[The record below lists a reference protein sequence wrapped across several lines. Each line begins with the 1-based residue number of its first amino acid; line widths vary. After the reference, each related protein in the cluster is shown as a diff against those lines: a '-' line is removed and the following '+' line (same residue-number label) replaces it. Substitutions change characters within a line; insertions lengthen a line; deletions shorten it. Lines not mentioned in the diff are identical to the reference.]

1 MVLTVPTHEIKTPN
15 RFMVN
20 LPIPESPPGLSFALK
35 PAIFDNVPTDLP
47 PLQEAVI
54 EKASGIV
61 AGMVGHDRSN
71 EARLRYLNSSPRFGI
86 NQETY
91 RRLARGDEEKT
102 QQGMKED
109 VEELNKA
116 ISSPDGEVLLT
127 TSRDAWIKGDDQRRR
142 PNFTITAKTDTTGK
156 PCYEMAISPNSD
168 GGSNLNLTLSPTFSW
183 VVISDNG
190 SLKITNHG
198 QAVEPSE
205 DVLKQVDSLL
215 GTTISSF
222 SSTSP

>member
-1 MVLTVPTHEIKTPN
+1 MVSTLPTHEIKTPN

-20 LPIPESPPGLSFALK
+20 LPIPESPPGLPFALK

-61 AGMVGHDRSN
+61 AGMGGHDRSN
-71 EARLRYLNSSPRFGI
+71 EARLPYLNSSPRLYI
-86 NQETY
+86 NQKTY
-91 RRLARGDEEKT
+91 KKYARGDEEKA
-102 QQGMKED
+102 QQGMRED
-109 VEELNKA
+109 VEKLNKT
-116 ISSPDGEVLLT
+116 ISSPEGEVLLT
-127 TSRDAWIKGDDQRRR
+127 TSRDAWVKGDNQRRR

-168 GGSNLNLTLSPTFSW
+168 GGSNLDLTLSPTFSW

-198 QAVEPSE
+198 QVVEPSE
-205 DVLKQVDSLL
+205 DVLKQVGSLL
-215 GTTISSF
+215 DATLLSF